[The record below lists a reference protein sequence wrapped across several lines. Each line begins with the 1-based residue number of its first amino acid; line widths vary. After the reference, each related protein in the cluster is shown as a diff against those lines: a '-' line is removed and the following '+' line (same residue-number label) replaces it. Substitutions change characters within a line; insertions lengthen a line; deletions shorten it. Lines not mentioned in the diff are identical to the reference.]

1 MHMFSEALKQN
12 IRNLQGEFPEKRSA
26 LIPALWRVQEELGYI
41 SSEACEELAAL
52 FDCPAAHVKEVLSFY
67 TMFYKKPMG
76 KHQIR
81 VCKTLSCWLLGA
93 GKVTERLK
101 QKLGVGLGE
110 ATPEGKYSLE
120 VVECLGACDLA
131 PVVHVNET
139 QYGKVTPE
147 AAEKLIQELK

>member
-1 MHMFSEALKQN
+1 MFSDALKQK
-12 IRNLQGEFPEKRSA
+12 ILDLQKQFPESRSA

-41 SSEACEELAAL
+41 SSEACEELAGL
-52 FDCPAAHVKEVLSFY
+52 FQTSAAHIHEVLSFY
-67 TMFYKKPMG
+67 TMFYRKPMG

-93 GKVTERLK
+93 GKVTERFK
-101 QKLGVGLGE
+101 QKLGVELGE
-110 ATPEGKYSLE
+110 VTPEGKYSLE

-139 QYGKVTPE
+139 QHGKVTPE

>member
-1 MHMFSEALKQN
+1 MFSDALKQE
-12 IRNLQGEFPEKRSA
+12 ILGLQKQFPESRSA
-26 LIPALWRVQEELGYI
+26 LIPALWRVQGELGYI
-41 SSEACEELAAL
+41 SSEACEEMAAL
-52 FDCPAAHVKEVLSFY
+52 FDCSAAHVKEVLSFY
-67 TMFYKKPMG
+67 TMFYQKPMG

-93 GKVTERLK
+93 EKVTERLK
-101 QKLGVGLGE
+101 QKLGVELGE
-110 ATPEGKYSLE
+110 VTPEGKYSLE

>member
-1 MHMFSEALKQN
+1 MFSDTLKHN
-12 IRNLQGEFPEKRSA
+12 ILTLQKDFPEPRSA
-26 LIPALWRVQEELGYI
+26 LIPALWRVQEEFGYV

-52 FDCPAAHVKEVLSFY
+52 FDCSAAHIKEVLSFY
-67 TMFYKKPMG
+67 TMFYQKPMG
-76 KHQIR
+76 KRQIR

-93 GKVTERLK
+93 GNVVERLK
-101 QKLGVGLGE
+101 QKLNIELGG

-139 QYGKVTPE
+139 QHGKVTPE
-147 AAEKLIQELK
+147 AAEKLIEGS